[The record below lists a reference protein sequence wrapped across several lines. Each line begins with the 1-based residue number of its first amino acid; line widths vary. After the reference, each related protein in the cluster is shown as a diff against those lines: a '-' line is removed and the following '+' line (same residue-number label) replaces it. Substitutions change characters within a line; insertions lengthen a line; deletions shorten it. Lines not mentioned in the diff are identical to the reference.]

1 MMGGEPT
8 TFLSGLPVSRLGH
21 SRAAHIYGQEECAH
35 GQGTPAQFGFLPN
48 QWMIWTNL
56 ATSC

>member
-35 GQGTPAQFGFLPN
+35 GEGTPAQIDFLTN
-48 QWMIWTNL
+48 QRLTWTNQ